1 MKKSL
6 SSNIIKLVRRQQCPV
21 FYLKHVSEFFE
32 HCAERPHL
40 VFYIFLKVYKL
51 TSLSIKY
58 RKTGSEHQGEYT
70 TTAKFSPLA
79 TESYSLFNRFGCIVR
94 CAL

>member
-32 HCAERPHL
+32 HCAERP
-40 VFYIFLKVYKL
+40 FLKVYKL

-79 TESYSLFNRFGCIVR
+79 TKSYPLFNRFGCIVR